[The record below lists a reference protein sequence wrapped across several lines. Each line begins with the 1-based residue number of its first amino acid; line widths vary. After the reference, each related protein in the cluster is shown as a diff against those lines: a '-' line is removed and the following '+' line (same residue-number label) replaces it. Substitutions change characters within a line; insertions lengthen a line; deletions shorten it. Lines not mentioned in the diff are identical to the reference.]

1 MVKNA
6 LKYKC
11 FFMDN
16 ANNNLS
22 IKFWAEDDRPR
33 EKLLL
38 KGKSVL
44 SDAELVAIL
53 IGSGSRN
60 ETAVELSKRIL
71 QHYNNDLAL
80 LGRQGVKQLT
90 QFKGIGEAKA
100 ISIVAALELGKRR
113 RETDAPKIQKITSA
127 NDAFLVMQPILA
139 DLLHEEFWVLYLNNA
154 NVVLYKSQISKGGM
168 TATVVDTRIIFKQA
182 LEHNA
187 TALILFH
194 NHPSGNLT
202 PSDAD
207 KSITKKIKEAG
218 KTLDILVLDHLIVTE
233 KSFFSFADEG
243 LL

>member
-1 MVKNA
+1 MENQN
-6 LKYKC
+6 
-11 FFMDN
+11 M
-16 ANNNLS
+16 S

-38 KGKSVL
+38 KGKAVL
-44 SDAELVAIL
+44 SDAELIAIL

-71 QHYNNDLAL
+71 QQNNNDLAL
-80 LGRQGVKQLT
+80 LGRQSVKQLT

-113 RETDAPKIQKITSA
+113 REVDGPVINKIKCATDAF
-127 NDAFLVMQPILA
+127 NLMQPILA
-139 DLLHEEFWVLYLNNA
+139 DLLHEEFWVMFLNNA
-154 NVVLYKSQISKGGM
+154 NHVLHKGQISKGGM

-182 LEHNA
+182 LEQNA

-194 NHPSGNLT
+194 NHPSGNLN

-207 KSITKKIKEAG
+207 KSITKKIIEAG
-218 KTLDILVLDHLIVTE
+218 KTLDIQVLDHIIITE
-233 KSFFSFADEG
+233 KHFFSFADEG